1 MPINDLFRECF
12 ALLTIL
18 KLDVETSNNQGFLDS
33 VLQKFTTWVILHI
46 FRHTPIL
53 ELLEREGID
62 SLYIELETDPERNK
76 REQKAANN

>member
-1 MPINDLFRECF
+1 MPKTSSFSP
-12 ALLTIL
+12 APLLLCTPAASTIF
-18 KLDVETSNNQGFLDS
+18 SFLSD
-33 VLQKFTTWVILHI
+33 ILSI
-46 FRHTPIL
+46 IL